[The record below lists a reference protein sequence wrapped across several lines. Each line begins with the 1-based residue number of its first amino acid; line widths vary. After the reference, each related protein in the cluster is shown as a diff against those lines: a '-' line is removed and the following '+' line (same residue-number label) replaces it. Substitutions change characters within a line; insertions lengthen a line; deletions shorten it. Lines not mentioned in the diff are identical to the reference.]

1 MKTVRVVLSFHAH
14 EPLWDL
20 PRRLQRSSRDRRVR
34 HAIVPESYIRRRMRE
49 GRNVYRDLIGFAER
63 RGISVAIDATNE
75 LLFQLRQNAPGTY
88 RELGRAYRR
97 KLLYPMYTTAH
108 HTHAALLNPEE
119 FLDEVRLNHELLHD
133 DLGVPLPARRGLF
146 FTECS
151 IDSKLI
157 PAAEEAGYDFCLS
170 PDLSPE
176 RVNFAVDPAGADI
189 HYAPYRVGKKLIG
202 LPRHFDVSQE
212 IWRGITLR
220 EPARLKYQGFLL
232 GEFPV
237 FYEEYRQGAASV
249 QPNPNADSVAMYA
262 DVLRKALSEAPD
274 GGLILYLQDL
284 ELMDFGEQAL
294 AIIDQ
299 AWTRVTQDSGVK
311 VEMVSPDDVV
321 RTLDSQ
327 RLPRVEVQ
335 QATWAP
341 EIRPSLRYDGH
352 YPPRAAG
359 PFRGH
364 DAGEE
369 IFKRRPF
376 VFWEPGKYISELF
389 GWLLE
394 SFGHPR
400 LIGAS
405 ARVLVEE
412 DYKLER
418 FPPEVRLPALV
429 RLMKRACN
437 WGWYPEEGL
446 NKRPYLD
453 GLLVIESLRLELRLR
468 PSVPRPVQPL
478 PWRALEGMRRV
489 PELLLDTRFD
499 YLRFGL
505 ERWREEKGADPEGA
519 LLEIERA
526 AAMRRLA
533 EQEIRQARAQLG
545 ELKQRPT
552 RERWDFFLKG
562 IEDHT
567 KSVFLALD
575 HVQRAW
581 GQADPDFLI
590 VPMYTYLHDIYPP
603 KGPDLLD
610 AVDSVPREV
619 EKAISEEHPADE
631 AA

>member
-63 RGISVAIDATNE
+63 RGVSVAVDATNE

-108 HTHAALLNPEE
+108 HTHAALLAPEE

-151 IDSKLI
+151 IDAKLV
-157 PAAEEAGYDFCLS
+157 PAAEGAGYDFCLS

-176 RVNFAVDPAGADI
+176 RVEYAVDPAGADI
-189 HYAPYRVGKKLIG
+189 HYAPYRVGKKLIA

-249 QPNPNADSVAMYA
+249 QPNPDADSVGMYA
-262 DVLRKALSEAPD
+262 GVLRQALSEAPD
-274 GGLILYLQDL
+274 GGLIVYLQDL

-294 AIIDQ
+294 TIIDQ
-299 AWTRVTQDSGVK
+299 AWTRVMQESGVK
-311 VEMVSPDDVV
+311 IEMVSPDDIV
-321 RTLDSQ
+321 RTLDPQS
-327 RLPRVEVQ
+327 LPRVEVQ

-352 YPPRAAG
+352 YPPRGAG

-364 DAGEE
+364 DAAEE

-376 VFWEPGKYISELF
+376 VFWEPGKYITELF

-468 PSVPRPVQPL
+468 QTVPRPVQPL

-489 PELLLDTRFD
+489 PELLLDSRFD

-505 ERWREEKGADPEGA
+505 ERWREEKGSDPEGA

-545 ELKQRPT
+545 ELWQRPT

-619 EKAISEEHPADE
+619 EKQLIEEHPADE